1 MHALY
6 VGPKKMDRFLNSY
19 EEVTYDKL
27 RAVTEP
33 VGAHVF
39 SKVRLADVIPVNNS
53 GISNEEFSFSLKS
66 HVDFLV
72 TDSEQDV
79 QFCVEFDG
87 PTHRQ
92 PEQIRRDELKNQ
104 LLTKFRVP
112 FIRINSRYLEERYRG
127 LDLLTYFVDVWFLAR
142 AFDEAQERG
151 QIPPEESFDPTFIL
165 SDGQPNGKKW
175 PYWISIELQADIQ
188 RMFKEHLVAQPA
200 PSHWIG
206 LDERGN
212 YRCLAWLFVTHETC
226 VFIETGMRG
235 HRFPAVYSSDLLSQ
249 LAVYDLHEALEK
261 ALDGSAAPA
270 SRDVLESRLADYE
283 RRFEMRSSAGCN
295 FPRNE

>member
-1 MHALY
+1 
-6 VGPKKMDRFLNSY
+6 MDRFLNSY
-19 EEVTYDKL
+19 EAVTYDKL

-72 TDSEQDV
+72 TNSDHNI

-92 PEQIRRDELKNQ
+92 SAQIRRDELKNQ
-104 LLTKFRVP
+104 LLTKFQVP
-112 FIRINSRYLEERYRG
+112 FIRINSRYLEDRYRG
-127 LDLLTYFVDVWFLAR
+127 LDLLTYFVDVWFLAQ
-142 AFDEAQERG
+142 AFNEAQERG
-151 QIPPEESFDPTFIL
+151 QIPPEEMFDPTFII

-188 RMFKEHLVAQPA
+188 RMFKKHLIEQPS
-200 PSHWIG
+200 PSDWIG
-206 LDERGN
+206 MDDRGN
-212 YRCLAWLFVTHETC
+212 YRCLAWLFLTAETC

-235 HRFPAVYSSDLLSQ
+235 HSFPVVYSSDLLSQ
-249 LAVYDLHEALEK
+249 LAVYDLHVAIRKTLDGTAAKVPREALESK
-261 ALDGSAAPA
+261 
-270 SRDVLESRLADYE
+270 LADYKL
-283 RRFEMRSSAGCN
+283 RFEFRCSASCN
-295 FPRNE
+295 LPRIE